1 MKLAASEKR
10 RELDALFA
18 RGAAARGLSPEVR
31 SALERRRD
39 RADRLLRNED
49 FVEFLTE
56 MELDFGGLNYT
67 TEEVDVFTQGRIS
80 LLNDLKARLYVSDA
94 APKVFAEM
102 TRRFVQPMTDE
113 WQELLSKEEKGNKDE

>member
-1 MKLAASEKR
+1 MTTVSEKKR
-10 RELDALFA
+10 RYDSLFG
-18 RGAAARGLSPEVR
+18 RGADSTQLPKEQRER
-31 SALERRRD
+31 LERTRD
-39 RADRLLRNED
+39 RADRLLGNED

-56 MELDFGGLNYT
+56 LELDFGGLNYG

-80 LLNDLKARLYVSDA
+80 FFNDLKTRLYLSEK

-113 WQELLSKEEKGNKDE
+113 YQELLSEETEKGDQDE